1 MAYTYTEE
9 NRLMYNQEK
18 KHYFVVCLCRKLNFI
33 LEDTASG
40 EVRTKK
46 LLLLTSRYSNLNE
59 SYTIDGSGVST
70 EIECTS
76 KGPPTYIY
84 TRELQHTIM

>member
-1 MAYTYTEE
+1 M
-9 NRLMYNQEK
+9 
-18 KHYFVVCLCRKLNFI
+18 
-33 LEDTASG
+33 EDTASG

-76 KGPPTYIY
+76 KGPPNIY